1 MLVTPLNGNPHEY
14 EYIQVKRFLENI
26 EPSDY
31 SNRKILTYSGQFC
44 DFSYGEVKIVFQK
57 NNNWII
63 KVNLPS
69 LLGYYFTLPEMFYSL
84 TLRTYFDD
92 DDSMIDF
99 FNIFENRHFELLFK
113 SSCKNNLALNYE
125 EEIRGAKKGKR
136 YLSGLLGVIGGS
148 LPQYGG
154 VMSLKSSHA
163 KVIKNILEDY
173 FDIKFKI
180 YSDVPDYIPLVSDTC
195 SKVGV
200 ENSNLGVSLLLG
212 KSCVIFGNKMVV
224 EIEAENEENFQQL
237 RTDIKLKD
245 KIEMVISE
253 YMATPIVISIV
264 IKTKALFMPRIILGK
279 NDTSKL
285 GYSCFMASEEDFIY
299 YKVK

>member
-1 MLVTPLNGNPHEY
+1 MSPLNGKLQEY

-26 EPSDY
+26 ECSDY

-57 NNNWII
+57 DNNWII

-69 LLGYYFTLPEMFYSL
+69 LLGYYFTLPETFYSL

-125 EEIRGAKKGKR
+125 EEIRGVKKGKR
-136 YLSGLLGVIGGS
+136 YLSELLSLIGGS

-154 VMSLKSSHA
+154 LMSLKSSNA

-173 FDIKFKI
+173 FNIKFKI
-180 YSDVPDYIPLVSDTC
+180 YSDTPDYIPLVSGTC
-195 SKVGV
+195 SKVGM
-200 ENSNLGVSLLLG
+200 ENSTLGVSLLLG
-212 KSCVIFGNKMVV
+212 KSCIIFGNKMIV
-224 EIEAENEENFQQL
+224 EIEAENEDNFQQL
-237 RTDIKLKD
+237 RSDIKLKE
-245 KIEMVISE
+245 KIERVISE
-253 YMATPIVISIV
+253 YMATPIVINIV
-264 IKTKALFMPRIILGK
+264 IKTKSAFMPRAMLGK
-279 NDTSKL
+279 NDTSEL
-285 GYSCFMASEEDFIY
+285 GSSCFIASEQDFIY